1 MRGALRPVPRH
12 RALQLDIVAGLVL
25 SALFMRSSFWILTVL
40 DALVVASWTAI
51 YTPIY
56 DGASAACPQNHS
68 GRSVG
73 IRDLMI
79 NVSPAIGIAVHSAL
93 MDQNGFASKAFVLAG
108 RAAAGQRN
116 AATDLSAVE
125 ASNMFWVMAAAA
137 AVTLLVVLCARSH
150 PFDRKPAR
158 GSREGSGGARARTQ
172 EPLTGLQPAARDGR
186 NGFSRRPPPELLRAH
201 SHSVRLHGAPGTRP
215 YAGDLLGL
223 KSKSKET
230 CLNAQSNVLNPRSK

>member
-1 MRGALRPVPRH
+1 M
-12 RALQLDIVAGLVL
+12 L
-25 SALFMRSSFWILTVL
+25 SALFVRSSFWILTVL
-40 DALVVASWTAI
+40 DALVVAGWTAI

-125 ASNMFWVMAAAA
+125 ASNMFRVMAAAA
-137 AVTLLVVLCARSH
+137 AVTLLVVLCVRSH

-223 KSKSKET
+223 RSKSKET